1 MDVETQEEKRV
12 WGVGGKGVRFLRV
25 HTALV
30 KTPNHSGCA
39 QALQLACAPLSLGSL
54 TPQLRDLGQGTAL
67 QVPEP
72 LRGGQAEDYS
82 ETKRDNAYKVLHIAS
97 GIRKYQ

>member
-1 MDVETQEEKRV
+1 MSGTWERKSLRHFPGSGCGREMDVETQEEKRV

-39 QALQLACAPLSLGSL
+39 QALQLACALLSLGSL
-54 TPQLRDLGQGTAL
+54 TPQLRDLGQVTAL

-72 LRGGQAEDYS
+72 L
-82 ETKRDNAYKVLHIAS
+82 
-97 GIRKYQ
+97 